1 MTAMSTRIAARI
13 RLPLLIVATAA
24 LILGATVDNRAV
36 GFTALCLLLA
46 GLALY
51 FRIGTVRAEP
61 VDVRAPIRGRWSALN
76 SPADKVP
83 SHGLHAYGQ
92 TYAIDFVHVP
102 EGTYAPKLGWIPATR
117 PPTVYPG
124 FGEPIVAPA
133 DGTVV
138 RVHDRERDHRTRSSW
153 PGLVLWMIEGFF
165 RELTGPDRILGNH
178 VVIEIAPRTYA
189 AVAHMRRRSA
199 TVRKGDRVAA
209 GDVIGE
215 CGNSGS
221 STEPHV
227 HFQVMDHPRAGL
239 AAGLPFR
246 LTGAEREADGRPVP
260 LPATGDVIL
269 T

>member
-1 MTAMSTRIAARI
+1 VSARLAARLRI
-13 RLPLLIVATAA
+13 PAVAAGALLIVAGPAA
-24 LILGATVDNRAV
+24 GASAAV
-36 GFTALCLLLA
+36 LPGVALLVA

-51 FRIGTVRAEP
+51 FRIGTVRVEP
-61 VDVRAPIRGRWSALN
+61 LVVRPPVRGRWSALN

-92 TYAIDFVHVP
+92 TYAIDFVRVP
-102 EGTYAPKLGWIPATR
+102 QGTYEPKLGWSPATR
-117 PPTVYPG
+117 PPDAYPG

-138 RVHDRERDHRTRSSW
+138 RVHDRERDHRSRSSW
-153 PGLVLWMIEGFF
+153 PGLLLWIAEGFF

-178 VVIEIAPRTYA
+178 VVIEIAPGAYA
-189 AVAHMRRRSA
+189 VVAHLKRGSI
-199 TVRKGDRVAA
+199 TVRPGDRVRAGQEIAA
-209 GDVIGE
+209 

-227 HFQVMDHPRAGL
+227 HFQVMDRPGALL

-246 LTGAEREADGRPVP
+246 FTGADREAGGPAA

-269 T
+269 A